1 MEMIEVSTGNI
12 VEFGTGK
19 KSTEANIDAALAE
32 LVDGQARWADVPLS
46 GRASLLKQVLAL
58 MTAHAGEWVATAA
71 AIKGL
76 DAKSPLMGEEW
87 TSGPYP
93 IVAACAALSATLE
106 KLAIGQSPLADVH
119 FGTAPGNRT
128 TVEVLPLDFFDK
140 LLLNGFSAQVWL
152 KPGIDQAT
160 AKRRTGLA
168 QLDPRRTHG
177 VGVVL
182 GAGNITSIAPLD
194 AFYELFAHNR
204 VVALKLNPIMDP
216 MLGVMTTVLAPLID
230 AGALRLLTGAAEEGT
245 YLVQHNLV
253 DHVHIT
259 GSSTTHDAIVFGG
272 GEEGAQRKKNN
283 ELILTKEITSEL
295 GGVSPT
301 IVLPGEW
308 TTADMK
314 FQAEHIATQRL
325 HNGGYNCVAT
335 QVVVLSSNWAQ
346 RDEFVAALRSALDSA
361 PARKP
366 YYPGSDVRIAGAAE
380 SYPQAERVGEAGG
393 RLLVT
398 RLTPEQYEPM
408 LQTEYFAPVLST
420 IELPYDGAEFASRA
434 AQLVNDDFA
443 GTLGVNIIAQPK
455 TIKSMGTAFD
465 QFVESL
471 RYGTVAINAW
481 TGVAYLTA
489 TATWGAFPGHEL
501 ADVQSGIGV
510 VHNALLISDTER
522 TVVRGPFRPSPR
534 SLLNGEMS
542 IAPKPPWFVTNRT
555 AANTGRLLTL
565 FTAAPSWRKLPAL
578 FASALRG

>member
-1 MEMIEVSTGNI
+1 METIEVSSGNI

-19 KSTEANIDAALAE
+19 KSTEAIIDAALAE
-32 LVDGQARWADVPLS
+32 LVDGETRWANVTLA
-46 GRASLLKQVLAL
+46 GRAALLKQVLTL
-58 MTAHAGEWVATAA
+58 MTTHADEWVATAA

-93 IVAACAALSATLE
+93 IVSACAALSATLE

-119 FGTAPGNRT
+119 FGTASGNRT

-152 KPGIDQAT
+152 KPGIDQVA
-160 AKRRTGLA
+160 AKRNAGLA

-177 VGVVL
+177 IGVVL

-194 AFYELFAHNR
+194 GLYELFAHNR
-204 VVALKLNPIMDP
+204 VVALKLNPIMNP

-230 AGALRLLTGAAEEGT
+230 AGALRLLTGAADVGT

-253 DHVHIT
+253 DHVHVT
-259 GSSTTHDAIVFGG
+259 GSSATHDAIVFGS
-272 GEEGAQRKKNN
+272 GEKGAQRKKNN
-283 ELILTKEITSEL
+283 EPILSKKITSEL

-325 HNGGYNCVAT
+325 HNGGYNCVAA
-335 QVVVLSSNWAQ
+335 QVVVLSSKWTQ
-346 RDEFVAALRSALDSA
+346 RDEFIAALRSALDSA
-361 PARKP
+361 PARMP
-366 YYPGSDVRIAGAAE
+366 YYPGSDVRIAGAVA
-380 SYPQAERVGEAGG
+380 SYPHAERVGDAGG

-398 RLTPEQYEPM
+398 NLTPEQYEPM
-408 LQTEYFAPVLST
+408 LQTEYFAPVLGI
-420 IELPYDGAEFASRA
+420 IELPCDGAEFASCA
-434 AQLVNDDFA
+434 ARLVNDDFA

-465 QFVESL
+465 RFVESL

-489 TATWGAFPGHEL
+489 TATWGAFPGHKL
-501 ADVQSGIGV
+501 TDVQSGIGV

-534 SLLNGEMS
+534 SLMNGEMS

-555 AANTGRLLTL
+555 AAMTGRLLTL

>member
-1 MEMIEVSTGNI
+1 VTTGNI

-19 KSTEANIDAALAE
+19 KSTEADIDAALAA
-32 LVDGQARWADVPLS
+32 LVDGEARWADVTLS
-46 GRASLLKQVLAL
+46 ERASLLRQVLTL
-58 MTAHAGEWVATAA
+58 MTAHADEWVAAAA

-76 DAKSPLMGEEW
+76 DAKSPLVGEEW

-93 IVAACAALSATLE
+93 IAAACAALSATLD
-106 KLAIGQSPLADVH
+106 KLAHGQSPLADAH
-119 FGTAPGNRT
+119 FGTAPGNR
-128 TVEVLPLDFFDK
+128 
-140 LLLNGFSAQVWL
+140 FSAQVWL
-152 KPGIDQAT
+152 KPGVDEAT
-160 AKRRTGLA
+160 AKRSAGLA

-216 MLGVMTTVLAPLID
+216 MLDVMTTVLAPLID
-230 AGALRLLTGAAEEGT
+230 AGVLRLLTGAADEGT
-245 YLVQHNLV
+245 YLVQHDSV

-272 GEEGAQRKKNN
+272 GEEGARRKKDN
-283 ELILTKEITSEL
+283 ESILTKDISSEL

-301 IVLPGEW
+301 IVLPGKW
-308 TTADMK
+308 TTADLK

-325 HNGGYNCVAT
+325 HNGGYNCVAA
-335 QVVVLSSNWAQ
+335 QVVVLSSTWSQ
-346 RDEFVAALRSALDSA
+346 RDEFIAALRAALKSA

-366 YYPGSDVRIAGAAE
+366 YYPGSAARIAGASA
-380 SYPQAERVGEAGG
+380 SYPQGERIGDAGG

-398 RLTPEQYEPM
+398 NLNAEQYQPI
-408 LQTEYFAPVLST
+408 LQTEYFAPVLGT
-420 IELPYDGAEFASRA
+420 IELPYDGGEFLSHA
-434 AQLVNDDFA
+434 ARLVNDEFI
-443 GTLGVNIIAQPK
+443 GTLGVNVIAQPK
-455 TIKSMGTAFD
+455 TITSMGAAFD
-465 QFVESL
+465 RFVESL
-471 RYGTVAINAW
+471 HYGTVAINAW

-489 TATWGAFPGHEL
+489 TATWGAFPGHTL

-534 SLLNGEMS
+534 SLINGEMS

-555 AANTGRLLTL
+555 AATTGRLLAQ
-565 FTAAPSWRKLPAL
+565 FTAAPGWRKLPAL

>member
-1 MEMIEVSTGNI
+1 MV
-12 VEFGTGK
+12 
-19 KSTEANIDAALAE
+19 
-32 LVDGQARWADVPLS
+32 
-46 GRASLLKQVLAL
+46 
-58 MTAHAGEWVATAA
+58 
-71 AIKGL
+71 
-76 DAKSPLMGEEW
+76 
-87 TSGPYP
+87 
-93 IVAACAALSATLE
+93 
-106 KLAIGQSPLADVH
+106 
-119 FGTAPGNRT
+119 
-128 TVEVLPLDFFDK
+128 
-140 LLLNGFSAQVWL
+140 
-152 KPGIDQAT
+152 
-160 AKRRTGLA
+160 
-168 QLDPRRTHG
+168 
-177 VGVVL
+177 
-182 GAGNITSIAPLD
+182 
-194 AFYELFAHNR
+194 
-204 VVALKLNPIMDP
+204 
-216 MLGVMTTVLAPLID
+216 
-230 AGALRLLTGAAEEGT
+230 
-245 YLVQHNLV
+245 
-253 DHVHIT
+253 

-283 ELILTKEITSEL
+283 ESILTKDISSEL

-325 HNGGYNCVAT
+325 HNGGYNCVAA
-335 QVVVLSSNWAQ
+335 QVVVLSSKWTQ
-346 RDEFVAALRSALDSA
+346 RDEFIAALRSALNSA

-366 YYPGSDVRIAGAAE
+366 YYPGSDVRIAGAAA
-380 SYPQAERVGEAGG
+380 SYPQAERIGDAGT

-398 RLTPEQYEPM
+398 NLSPEQYGPM

-489 TATWGAFPGHEL
+489 TATWGAFPGHGL

-510 VHNALLISDTER
+510 VHNALLIGDTER

-534 SLLNGEMS
+534 SLLNGEKS

>member
-1 MEMIEVSTGNI
+1 MSTGNI
-12 VEFGTGK
+12 VRFGTGK
-19 KSTEANIDAALAE
+19 SATEADIDAALADLIE
-32 LVDGQARWADVPLS
+32 GEARWADVTLS
-46 GRASLLKQVLAL
+46 GRASLLKQVSTL
-58 MTAHAGEWVATAA
+58 MITHADEWVATAA

-76 DAKSPLMGEEW
+76 DARSPLLGEEW

-93 IVAACAALSATLE
+93 IVAACTALSATLE
-106 KLAIGQSPLADVH
+106 KLAMGQSPLADAH

-128 TVEVLPLDFFDK
+128 TVQVLPLNFFDK

-152 KPGIDQAT
+152 KPGIDQAA
-160 AKRRTGLA
+160 AKRTAGLA
-168 QLDPRRTHG
+168 QLDPRHTHG

-182 GAGNITSIAPLD
+182 GAGNVTSIAPLD
-194 AFYELFAHNR
+194 TFYELFARNR

-216 MLGVMTTVLAPLID
+216 MLDVMTTVLAPLID
-230 AGALRLLTGAAEEGT
+230 SGALRLLTGAAEVGT
-245 YLVQHNLV
+245 YLVQHTSV

-272 GEEGAQRKKNN
+272 GEEGAQRKKSN

-308 TTADMK
+308 TAADIQ

-325 HNGGYNCVAT
+325 HNGGYNCVAA
-335 QVVVLSSNWAQ
+335 QVVVLSSKWTQ
-346 RDEFVAALRSALDSA
+346 RDEFIAALRSALDSA
-361 PARKP
+361 PAREP
-366 YYPGSDVRIAGAAE
+366 YYPGSDARISNAAA
-380 SYPQAERVGEAGG
+380 SYPQAERLGNAGA
-393 RLLVT
+393 RLLIAN
-398 RLTPEQYEPM
+398 LSPEQYEPM
-408 LQTEYFAPVLST
+408 LRTEYFAPVLST
-420 IELPYDGAEFASRA
+420 IELPHDGAEFASRA
-434 AQLVNDDFA
+434 ARLVNDDFV
-443 GTLGVNIIAQPK
+443 GTLGVNVIAHPE
-455 TIKSMGTAFD
+455 TIKSMGASFD
-465 QFVESL
+465 RFVESL

-510 VHNALLISDTER
+510 VHNALLIGDTER

-534 SLLNGEMS
+534 SLMNGEMS

-555 AANTGRLLTL
+555 AATTGRLLAL